1 MTSRYVL
8 IRTMPTNEKYVI
20 FQTFANNK
28 VQTHC
33 QCLNHSQNNMRKALP
48 PSGPFSYPTVY
59 SNHTLFYNTHRVT
72 VVLTF
77 INEYYL
83 QWVIT
88 YFISPKIEYKLLT
101 FHNVFT
107 SKCLKLYA
115 LRLSHN

>member
-48 PSGPFSYPTVY
+48 PPPLGPSLTQQSTQTTLY
-59 SNHTLFYNTHRVT
+59 SITHIELQLF
-72 VVLTF
+72 
-77 INEYYL
+77 
-83 QWVIT
+83 
-88 YFISPKIEYKLLT
+88 
-101 FHNVFT
+101 
-107 SKCLKLYA
+107 
-115 LRLSHN
+115 